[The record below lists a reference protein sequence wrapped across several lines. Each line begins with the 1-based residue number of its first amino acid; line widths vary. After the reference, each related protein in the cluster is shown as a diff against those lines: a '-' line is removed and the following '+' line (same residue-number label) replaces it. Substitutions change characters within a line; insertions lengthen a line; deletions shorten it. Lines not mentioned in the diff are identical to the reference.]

1 MICAARTGTFVGM
14 LLALAAAGTVALL
27 AFHGRLLTVGGA
39 VAATLV
45 GACAVRAGI
54 PWIALLLFFF
64 VSSSLL
70 SRWRA
75 GERERLVR
83 DLVEKGDRRDAAQVL
98 ANGIM
103 FAVAA
108 LASLRD
114 ASGAWEAV
122 AAGAIAAA
130 TADTWSTEVGT
141 VGGGAPRFILDGRQV
156 PPGTSGGVTLAGT
169 AAGIVGAVLAA
180 SVTVSLDWEVPFA
193 AVVAGGLAGSAVDSL
208 LGALVQE
215 RRWCD
220 RCALYTER
228 RLHRCGSLT
237 THRGGIRGI
246 DNDLVNL
253 ISILA
258 GAGFTWLLH

>member
-1 MICAARTGTFVGM
+1 M
-14 LLALAAAGTVALL
+14 LLALAAAGTVAFL
-27 AFHGRLLTVGGA
+27 AFSGRLLTGSGA
-39 VAATLV
+39 IAATLV
-45 GACAVRAGI
+45 GASAVLAGV

-75 GERERLVR
+75 GERERLVG
-83 DLVEKGDRRDAAQVL
+83 DLVEKADRRDAAQVL
-98 ANGIM
+98 ANGAV

-114 ASGAWEAV
+114 TSAAWQSV

-141 VGGGAPRFILDGRQV
+141 VAGGTPRFVLDGRQV
-156 PPGTSGGVTLAGT
+156 PPGTSGGVTVAGT
-169 AAGIVGAVLAA
+169 TAGIVGAILAA
-180 SVTVSLDWEVPFA
+180 LVTASLDWEVPILA
-193 AVVAGGLAGSAVDSL
+193 IVAGGVGGSVVDSL

-220 RCALYTER
+220 RCGLSTER
-228 RLHRCGSLT
+228 RTHRCGNLT
-237 THRGGIRGI
+237 TLRGGIRGI
-246 DNDLVNL
+246 DNDVVNL
-253 ISILA
+253 VSIMA
-258 GAGFTWLLH
+258 GAGVAWLLA